1 MELYNA
7 MCTQNTWRYLIID
20 ITQEIY
26 REMMLC
32 TYSEYSKYS
41 MLVDFF
47 TATSVSVI
55 WSLRSPCSDT
65 VPCKTLTKLVIV
77 SKQSHLWGL

>member
-55 WSLRSPCSDT
+55 
-65 VPCKTLTKLVIV
+65 
-77 SKQSHLWGL
+77 